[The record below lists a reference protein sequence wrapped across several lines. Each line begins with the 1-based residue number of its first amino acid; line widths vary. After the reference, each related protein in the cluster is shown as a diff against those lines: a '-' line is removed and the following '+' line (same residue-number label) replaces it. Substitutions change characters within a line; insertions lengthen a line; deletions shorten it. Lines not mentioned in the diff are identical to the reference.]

1 MNNLTRS
8 VIKERQEVANEGA
21 YPPGFLKFIFWDLLR
36 VLVVSLA
43 VSGDIWGL
51 PSLPAPGPLE
61 NFLRTDMIIFLLKE
75 LITN

>member
-21 YPPGFLKFIFWDLLR
+21 YPPGFQKFIFWDLLR

-43 VSGDIWGL
+43 VSGDI
-51 PSLPAPGPLE
+51 
-61 NFLRTDMIIFLLKE
+61 
-75 LITN
+75 